1 MRILGIETSCDE
13 TAVAVVEDGTKVLSN
28 AIASQI
34 DIHQKTGGVVPEVAA
49 REHIINIIPV
59 IEQALKEA
67 NSTWE
72 DIDAIAAVPGPGL
85 ISALITGSLTASTL
99 ALVKQKPLI
108 PVHHILAHIYGN
120 WCDRKMSAAGENNGE
135 DFNFPILILT
145 VSGGHND
152 LVLMK
157 DHGEFELIGQS
168 RDDAAGE
175 AFDKVAKL
183 LGLGYPGG
191 PAIQKAAENGDKKA
205 FPLPKAKL
213 DNPYDFS
220 FSGLKTA
227 VLYEVQSHYGKE
239 FDPEKLSSQFVAD
252 MAATFQQTV
261 SETLVDNII
270 KAYDEYRPK
279 EIHIAGGVSANLNL
293 RQHAEEKLKPY
304 KVPLKYPKKIAYCTD
319 NAAMVAS
326 CGYFLYK
333 KNQAKYSEWES
344 LIPSADFTF

>member
-13 TAVAVVEDGTKVLSN
+13 TAASVVEDGHKVLSN
-28 AIASQI
+28 VIASQI
-34 DIHQKTGGVVPEVAA
+34 DIHKKTGGVVPEVAA
-49 REHIINIIPV
+49 REHIVKIMPV
-59 IEQALKEA
+59 IKQSLSEA
-67 NSTWE
+67 KSSWDN
-72 DIDAIAAVPGPGL
+72 IDAIAAVSGPGL

-99 ALVKQKPLI
+99 AMIKKKPII

-120 WCDRKMSAAGENNGE
+120 WCNRDEN
-135 DFNFPILILT
+135 FKFPILILT

-152 LVLMK
+152 LILMK

-183 LGLGYPGG
+183 LGLEYPGG
-191 PAIQKAAENGDKKA
+191 PAIQKSAEEGDSNA
-205 FPLPKAKL
+205 FLLPKAKL
-213 DNPYDFS
+213 DSPYDFS

-227 VLYEVQSHYGKE
+227 VLYEIQSHYGRD
-239 FDPEKLSSQFVAD
+239 FNPNDLNEKFVAD
-252 MAATFQQTV
+252 MAATFQKTV
-261 SETLVDNII
+261 AETLIENLL

-279 EIHIAGGVSANLNL
+279 EIHLAGGVSANNIL
-293 RQHAEEKLKPY
+293 QKHAQKTFKPY
-304 KVPLKYPKKIAYCTD
+304 KVPLKYPTGIQFCTD

-326 CGYFLYK
+326 CGYFMYQ
-333 KNQAKYSEWES
+333 KNQIKYTNFRN

>member
-13 TAVAVVEDGTKVLSN
+13 TAVAVVENGTKVLSN
-28 AIASQI
+28 TIASQI

-49 REHIINIIPV
+49 REHIIKIIPI
-59 IEQALKEA
+59 IEQALLEA
-67 NSTWE
+67 NSTWD
-72 DIDAIAAVPGPGL
+72 DINAIAAVPGPGL
-85 ISALITGSLTASTL
+85 ISALITGSLTASTI
-99 ALVKQKPLI
+99 ALIKQKPLI

-120 WCDRKMSAAGENNGE
+120 WCDRHAGENNGE
-135 DFNFPILILT
+135 NFEFPILILT

-183 LGLGYPGG
+183 LGLEYPGG
-191 PAIQKAAENGDKKA
+191 PAIQKAAENGNKKA

-227 VLYEVQSHYGKE
+227 VLYQVQSHYGKE
-239 FDPEKLSSQFVAD
+239 FNPEKLSKQFVSD

-261 SETLVDNII
+261 SETLVENIL
-270 KAYDEYRPK
+270 KAYDEHRPK
-279 EIHIAGGVSANLNL
+279 EIHLAGGVSANLAL
-293 RQHAEEKLKPY
+293 RQHAEKTLNPY

-333 KNQAKYSEWES
+333 KNQAKYSNWES
-344 LIPSADFTF
+344 IIPSADFTF

>member
-13 TAVAVVEDGTKVLSN
+13 TAVAVVEDGHKVLSN
-28 AIASQI
+28 AITSQI

-67 NSTWE
+67 NSTWD

-85 ISALITGSLTASTL
+85 ISALITGSLTASTI
-99 ALVKQKPLI
+99 ALIKQKPLI

-120 WCDRKMSAAGENNGE
+120 WCDRDENFE
-135 DFNFPILILT
+135 FPILILT

-191 PAIQKAAENGDKKA
+191 PAIQKCAEAGNGNKKA

-213 DNPYDFS
+213 DSPYDFS

-239 FDPEKLSSQFVAD
+239 FDPEKLNNQFVSD

-261 SETLVDNII
+261 SETLVDNLL
-270 KAYDEYRPK
+270 KAYDAYRPK

-293 RQHAEEKLKPY
+293 RQHAEEIFRQY
-304 KVPLKYPKKIAYCTD
+304 NVPLKYPKKIAYCTD

-326 CGYFLYK
+326 CGYFMYQ
-333 KNQAKYSEWES
+333 KNQTKYSKWES
-344 LIPSADFTF
+344 ITPSADFTF